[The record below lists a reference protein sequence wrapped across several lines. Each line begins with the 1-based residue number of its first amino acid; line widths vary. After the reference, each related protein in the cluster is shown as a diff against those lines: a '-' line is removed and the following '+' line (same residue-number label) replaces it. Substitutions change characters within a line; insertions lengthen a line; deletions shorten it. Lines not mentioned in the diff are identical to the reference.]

1 MVGVSWRVIL
11 LGVCALSSLVVSC
24 GEGHTLAAN
33 RDAGHDDDDDDDD
46 DDEEQDE
53 AERGL
58 CSPTIGACTLDSSSG
73 CPSAQPGNDLA
84 CEDDGA
90 TCHYCPVYNESVS
103 VSRCTDGRWVNTRA
117 TCED

>member
-1 MVGVSWRVIL
+1 MVGVCGRAIL
-11 LGVCALSSLVVSC
+11 LGVCVVSSLVVSC
-24 GEGHTLAAN
+24 GEGRTIAAN
-33 RDAGHDDDDDDDD
+33 RDAGHDPDDA

-53 AERGL
+53 DERGL
-58 CSPTIGACTLDSSSG
+58 CSPTIGACTLDSSSS

-103 VSRCTDGRWVNTRA
+103 VSRCTEGRWVNTRA
-117 TCED
+117 TCEE